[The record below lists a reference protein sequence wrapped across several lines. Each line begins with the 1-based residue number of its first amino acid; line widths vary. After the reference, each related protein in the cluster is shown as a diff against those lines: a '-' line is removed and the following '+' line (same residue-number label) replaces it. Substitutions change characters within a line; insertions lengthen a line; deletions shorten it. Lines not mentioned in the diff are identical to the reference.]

1 MMVGDVVNVVS
12 GPCAGMVG
20 VVLEAKSQVIY
31 VNLRKNAFGSAVP
44 FGPFLQLMR
53 ETGMNGGEFFATWLL
68 KPF

>member
-31 VNLRKNAFGSAVP
+31 VNLRKNAGSAVP
-44 FGPFLQLMR
+44 FGPQQL
-53 ETGMNGGEFFATWLL
+53 ELKHQWLAAEAI
-68 KPF
+68 